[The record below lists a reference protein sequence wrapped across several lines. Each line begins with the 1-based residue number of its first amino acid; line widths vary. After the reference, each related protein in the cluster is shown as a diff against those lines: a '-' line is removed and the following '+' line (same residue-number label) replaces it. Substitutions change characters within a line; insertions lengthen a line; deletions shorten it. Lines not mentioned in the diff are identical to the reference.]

1 MMESVTVN
9 KRIPVP
15 ILILVHYCN
24 TRYVGINV
32 KSAVANR
39 VVVIRSDVEILSDRQ
54 EPITNAPRHKVIRC
68 AADIV
73 KDAHCLRLSTS

>member
-32 KSAVANR
+32 KSAVAN
-39 VVVIRSDVEILSDRQ
+39 RSDVEILSDRQ